1 MFDMADAFIALP
13 RGFGTLEEIACIISR
28 LSLSKNKK
36 PICLL
41 NVNGYYNNFLLFLDN
56 TVENGFVS
64 TEARNVLISAETVEE
79 LLDKP
84 QAFEYHP
91 SLITQQIAESRKR
104 KRDADKRDMDL
115 TLSL

>member
-1 MFDMADAFIALP
+1 ML
-13 RGFGTLEEIACIISR
+13 
-28 LSLSKNKK
+28 
-36 PICLL
+36 
-41 NVNGYYNNFLLFLDN
+41 LDN
-56 TVENGFVS
+56 AVENGFVS

-79 LLDKP
+79 LLDKL